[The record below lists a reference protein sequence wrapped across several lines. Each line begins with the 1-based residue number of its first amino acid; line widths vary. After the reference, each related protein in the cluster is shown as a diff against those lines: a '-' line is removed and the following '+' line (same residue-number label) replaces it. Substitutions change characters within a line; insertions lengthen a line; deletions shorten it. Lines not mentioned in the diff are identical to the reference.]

1 MVPGAKLYTV
11 RLHDE
16 VSDCFN
22 WVGTRLFVNLDKKAD
37 LGVSENGDVHVTAK
51 VFLLNG
57 TKTAVWT
64 HISHSRH
71 DIIDMSPARFVH
83 HTFMI
88 DLAACL

>member
-1 MVPGAKLYTV
+1 MGIA
-11 RLHDE
+11 R
-16 VSDCFN
+16 
-22 WVGTRLFVNLDKKAD
+22 
-37 LGVSENGDVHVTAK
+37 VTAK

-64 HISHSRH
+64 HVSHSRH
-71 DIIDMSPARFVH
+71 DIIDMSPARFVR